1 MTPVVVGAAGVIALI
16 LLTSRGSGLDFDRRS
31 VSMAYT
37 SGTARAPRRTRWL
50 RSKT

>member
-16 LLTSRGSGLDFDRRS
+16 LLTSRGYGLDFDRRS
-31 VSMAYT
+31 VSTAYA
-37 SGTARAPRRTRWL
+37 SGTARAARRTRRL